1 MPRKRPAT
9 KKVENLEMEMPE
21 PASIA
26 AETTFDVK
34 MPETEKPEKKRT
46 GVFLPLN
53 DDGSV
58 DDKRLRGETW
68 RLDLAKQA
76 LARLPGGVEKTPG
89 IEISTDFVQGL
100 YTGFETVLQ
109 RVGVLFLKW
118 PKDLAGLMKYSAE
131 QRAKLVP
138 PTKAVI
144 EKLAPTWLIKNQEIV
159 TLAVVLAAE
168 TQNMVFAALGE
179 YVKLHPEL
187 MTESPKPV
195 NGHAATSSENR
206 DLK

>member
-1 MPRKRPAT
+1 MPRRRPVTA
-9 KKVENLEMEMPE
+9 KPKSEPEIIDE

-26 AETTFDVK
+26 EEATVNVK
-34 MPETEKPEKKRT
+34 TSEPEKSDKKRT
-46 GVFLPLN
+46 GIFLPLN
-53 DDGSV
+53 DDGTI

-68 RLDLAKQA
+68 RIDLARKA
-76 LARLPGGVEKTPG
+76 VASSIPGSEKPAG
-89 IEISTDFVQGL
+89 IQVSNDFVNGL

-118 PKDLAGLMKYSAE
+118 PKDLAGLMKYSDE

-144 EKLAPTWLIKNQEIV
+144 EKLAPSWLINNQEIV

-168 TQNMVFAALGE
+168 TQNMVFGALGE

-187 MTESPKPV
+187 MPQPSKPT
-195 NGHAATSSENR
+195 NGHAATSENR

>member
-1 MPRKRPAT
+1 MPRRRPVNP
-9 KKVENLEMEMPE
+9 KPKNEPEIIDE
-21 PASIA
+21 PAPIVE
-26 AETTFDVK
+26 ETTVSVK
-34 MPETEKPEKKRT
+34 ASETEKPDKKRT

-53 DDGSV
+53 EDGTI

-68 RLDLAKQA
+68 RIDLARQA
-76 LARLPGGVEKTPG
+76 VANSADAEKKAPGLEV
-89 IEISTDFVQGL
+89 STDFVNGL
-100 YTGFETVLQ
+100 YTGFETALQ

-118 PKDLAGLMKYSAE
+118 PKDLAGLMRYSAE

-144 EKLAPTWLIKNQEIV
+144 EKLAPSWLIKNQEIV

-179 YVKLHPEL
+179 YVKMHPEL
-187 MTESPKPV
+187 MTEPPKPV
-195 NGHAATSSENR
+195 NGHAATTSENR